1 MSLEE
6 VITCPACTGQTFSP
20 HLTGKDYTATGEL
33 FHVKQCTACGLLI
46 TSPRPTETNAGRY
59 YQSSAYISHTGAATG
74 LIDYIYLIVRRF
86 TLNRKYRLVTNR
98 NTHRKLLD
106 YGSGTGAF
114 LNYCIEKG
122 IDAYGIEPSVIA
134 RDAHTKVRESL
145 DKLEVNEFDII
156 TLWHVLEHVYTLDQ
170 TLDQLKQRLTKT
182 GTIFIAVPNWQSSD
196 AKHYG
201 AEWAAYDVPRHI
213 WHFSQASMKRLLT
226 NKGLTLQAIIPM
238 KLDSYYVSLLSEKN
252 ANGGNLSLLKIF
264 HALKTALV
272 SNVRAKKNLNYSSLI
287 YVATK

>member
-6 VITCPACTGQTFSP
+6 LITCPACTGNTFIP
-20 HLTGKDYTATGEL
+20 HIIGKDHTATGEL
-33 FHVKQCTACGLLI
+33 FHVKQCTTCGLLV
-46 TSPRPTETNAGRY
+46 TSPRPTETNAARY
-59 YQSSAYISHTGAATG
+59 YQSTAYISHTGAAAG

-86 TLNRKYRLVTNR
+86 TLNWKYHLIRNR
-98 NTHRKLLD
+98 NPHGKLLD

-114 LNYCIEKG
+114 LNHCIDKG

-134 RDAHTKVRESL
+134 RDAHTKVAESL
-145 DKLEVNEFDII
+145 DKLEVNEFDVI
-156 TLWHVLEHVYTLDQ
+156 TLWHVLEHVYPLEQ
-170 TLDQLKQRLTKT
+170 TLDQLKQRLAKT

-213 WHFSQASMKRLLT
+213 WHFSQAAMKQLLT
-226 NKGLTLQAIIPM
+226 KKGFKLQAIIPM
-238 KLDSYYVSLLSEKN
+238 KLDAYYVSLLSEKN
-252 ANGGNLSLLKIF
+252 ANHGKLSITRIVR
-264 HALKTALV
+264 ALKTALI
-272 SNVRAKKNLNYSSLI
+272 SNVRAENDLNYSSLI